1 MTDSCAAAA
10 TWGDAPVALVTGGSR
25 GIGRAIARTL
35 ARDGFG
41 IILTYVSRPEEAER
55 TVEEI
60 RDAGGL
66 ARAFALDVGDDA
78 AVEAFFA
85 SEIKDKVNLAVL
97 VNNAGI
103 TRDGFLIRMKSE
115 DFDRVIDVNLGGA
128 FACSREAAK
137 IMSKRRAGRIVNIAS
152 VVGQMGNAGQ
162 ANYCAAKAG
171 LIGLTKSNAREL
183 AARGITVNAVAPGF
197 IETDMTAKLG
207 EDVVKSY
214 VESIPLRRMGTA
226 EDVAEAVAFLA
237 SDKAAYITGQV
248 LAVNGGMYC

>member
-1 MTDSCAAAA
+1 MTHLSQATASC
-10 TWGDAPVALVTGGSR
+10 GDAPAALVTGGSR
-25 GIGRAIARTL
+25 GIGRAVARTL
-35 ARDGFG
+35 AREGFCVL
-41 IILTYVSRPEEAER
+41 LTYVSRPEEAER

-60 RDAGGL
+60 RDGGGRAL
-66 ARAFALDVGDDA
+66 AFALDVGDDA
-78 AVEAFFA
+78 AVAAFFA
-85 SEIKDKVNLAVL
+85 TEIKDKVNLAVL

-103 TRDGFLIRMKSE
+103 TRDGFLVRMKSE

-137 IMSKRRAGRIVNIAS
+137 IMSKRRAGRIINITS

-197 IETDMTAKLG
+197 IETDMTSKLG
-207 EDVVKSY
+207 GEVVASY
-214 VESIPLRRMGTA
+214 VESIPLRRMGTP

-237 SDKAAYITGQV
+237 SEKAGYITGQV
-248 LAVNGGMYC
+248 LGVNGGMYC

>member
-1 MTDSCAAAA
+1 MTHSSA
-10 TWGDAPVALVTGGSR
+10 TALSWAEAPVALVTGGSR

-35 ARDGFG
+35 ARDGYF
-41 IILTYVSRPEEAER
+41 IILTYVSRPEDAER
-55 TVEEI
+55 TVEDI
-60 RDAGGL
+60 RAAGGE

-115 DFDRVIDVNLGGA
+115 DFDRVLDVNLGGA

-137 IMSKRRAGRIVNIAS
+137 IMSRRRAGRIINIAS

-207 EDVVKSY
+207 EDVMKAY

-226 EDVAEAVAFLA
+226 DDVAEAVAFLA
-237 SDKAAYITGQV
+237 SDRAAYITGQV
-248 LAVNGGMYC
+248 LAVNGGLYC

>member
-1 MTDSCAAAA
+1 M
-10 TWGDAPVALVTGGSR
+10 ALVTGGSR

-35 ARDGFG
+35 ARDGFSV
-41 IILTYVSRPEEAER
+41 ILTYVSRPEEAER

-60 RDAGGL
+60 VAAGGS
-66 ARAFALDVGDDA
+66 ARAFALDVGDPA

-85 SEIKDKVNLAVL
+85 AEIKDKVNLAVL

-103 TRDGFLIRMKSE
+103 TRDGFLIRMKTD
-115 DFDRVIDVNLGGA
+115 DFDRVLDVNLGGA
-128 FACSREAAK
+128 FVCSREAAK
-137 IMSKRRAGRIVNIAS
+137 IMSKRRAGRIINIAS

-197 IETDMTAKLG
+197 IETDMTGKLG
-207 EDVVKSY
+207 ADVVAAY
-214 VESIPLRRMGTA
+214 VESIPLRRMGTPV
-226 EDVAEAVAFLA
+226 DVAEAVAFLA
-237 SDKAAYITGQV
+237 SGRAAYITGQV
-248 LAVNGGMYC
+248 LGVNGGMYC

>member
-10 TWGDAPVALVTGGSR
+10 SWGDAPVALVTGGSR

-60 RDAGGL
+60 RDAGGR

-137 IMSKRRAGRIVNIAS
+137 IMSRRRAGRIVNITS

-226 EDVAEAVAFLA
+226 GDVAEAVAFLA
-237 SDKAAYITGQV
+237 SGKAAYITGQV